1 MDKKLLGL
9 VTLFFLSFLFFISI
23 VLFNKPLTQLTRA
36 KEDIQPSSVNSLLF
50 GWPLT
55 AKADGKDEVNINV
68 FVRSE
73 NNKLIPN
80 KTVKLDTNLGSIRT
94 LSDISDKDG
103 KTSFVLTSDSTG
115 LAQISALID
124 NSIPVSKKLTVKFE

>member
-36 KEDIQPSSVNSLLF
+36 KEDIQPSSANSLIF

-68 FVRSE
+68 FVRSA

-80 KTVKLDTNLGSIRT
+80 KTVRLETNLGNIRI
-94 LSDISDKDG
+94 LSDISDKGG

-115 LAQISALID
+115 LAEINAVID
-124 NSIPVSKKLTVKFE
+124 NSIPLSKKLTVKFE

>member
-36 KEDIQPSSVNSLLF
+36 KEDIQPSSENSLIF

-55 AKADGKDEVNINV
+55 AKANGKDEVNINV

-80 KTVKLDTNLGSIRT
+80 KTVKLETNLGSIKI
-94 LSDISDKDG
+94 LSDTSDKGG
-103 KTSFVLTSDSTG
+103 KTSFTLTSDSTG
-115 LAQISALID
+115 LAEISAVID
-124 NSIPVSKKLTVKFE
+124 NSIPVAKKLTVKFE